1 MLLIQNLTSDTSL
14 DKITKMFQ
22 KHGTIN
28 KVEIVTQVAI
38 VSFAN
43 NEDAQKA
50 IKALNGRNVDGKN
63 IKLNLIID

>member
-1 MLLIQNLTSDTSL
+1 M
-14 DKITKMFQ
+14 
-22 KHGTIN
+22 
-28 KVEIVTQVAI
+28 TQVAI

-63 IKLNLIID
+63 IKLNIIIDWLNLITYL